1 MHQLL
6 PTKSHEEKMQ
16 KSEEEH
22 SFSDELNGN
31 WIKILDLNK
40 IRKEK
45 EMQRKQ
51 HLEDVKMQRDKTTTE
66 SEEEKR
72 NCKKEKLVKEKLP
85 EKSRQDKET

>member
-1 MHQLL
+1 
-6 PTKSHEEKMQ
+6 
-16 KSEEEH
+16 
-22 SFSDELNGN
+22 LNGN

-51 HLEDVKMQRDKTTTE
+51 HLEDVKKQRDKTTTE